1 MKKAPQLVVFDMA
14 GTSIQEHNLVY
25 KTILKSFLYHK
36 ISISIDKVLE
46 IAAGKEKLTAIMDIL
61 SFKDY
66 ELDSHLIDS
75 IYLYFKEQLASSY
88 KTELIEPMHHIIEV
102 FDYLRNL
109 DIFIALNTGYDTAIA
124 NQILDRIHWK
134 QGEDYDLLITSSD
147 VQKARPYPDMIL
159 AAMRH
164 FKINDPSY
172 VVKVGDSIID
182 IEEGK
187 NAQCGFVIGMTTGA
201 HNYNQLLQAQPDI
214 ILNNPIDLLLHI

>member
-25 KTILKSFLYHK
+25 KTILKSFLYHN

-61 SFKDY
+61 AFKGY

-88 KTELIEPMHHIIEV
+88 KTELIEPMHQIVEV

-109 DIFIALNTGYDTAIA
+109 DIFIALNTGYDSATAH
-124 NQILDRIHWK
+124 QILDRIHWK
-134 QGEDYDLLITSSD
+134 QGVDYDLLITASD

-201 HNYNQLLQAQPDI
+201 HTYNQLLQAQPDI
-214 ILNNPIDLLLHI
+214 ILKNPIDLLLHI